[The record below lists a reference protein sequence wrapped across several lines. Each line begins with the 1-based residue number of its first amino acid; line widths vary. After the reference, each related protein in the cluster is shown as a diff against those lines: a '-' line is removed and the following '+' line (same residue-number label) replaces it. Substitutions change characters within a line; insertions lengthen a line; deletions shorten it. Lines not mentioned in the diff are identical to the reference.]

1 MRRGPKP
8 AKSKGATPPVA
19 RQSPKDDGAR
29 VRDLETRLAEALAR
43 EKATGEILRVISGS
57 PANVQP
63 VFAAAVASAARLC
76 DALDATIHLVDGDA
90 LRLAAHEG
98 PIAPD
103 PVLPLTEGTLGGRVI
118 RQRQAMHVAD
128 IQAETLEYPMS
139 SEFARK
145 RGFRTILSVP
155 LLRGAEAIGT
165 ITIRRTAVRPFTER
179 QAELLKTF
187 ADQAVIAIENV
198 RLFNELQGRNRD
210 LTEALD
216 QQTATSEVLKVIS
229 ASTFDLQ
236 PVLDILVENAIRL
249 CGATQGFLWRFDGE
263 LFRIAAS
270 HGHSAEVRDY
280 WRRNPI
286 RPGRGSVTGRTALER
301 RTVHIPD
308 ILADPEYQLPE
319 GQTVSGYR
327 TLLGVP
333 MLREGVL
340 VGVFGL
346 QRAEVKPFTDK
357 QIALVETFADQA
369 VIAIENV
376 RLFTELQEKNQAL
389 TQ

>member
-145 RGFRTILSVP
+145 RGFRTILAVP
-155 LLRGAEAIGT
+155 LLRGAEALGT
-165 ITIRRTAVRPFTER
+165 ITIRRTEVRPFTDR

-187 ADQAVIAIENV
+187 ADQAVIAIKNV
-198 RLFNELQGRNRD
+198 RLFKELEARNRA
-210 LTEALD
+210 LTESLE
-216 QQTATSEVLKVIS
+216 QQTATGEILRVIS
-229 ASTFDLQ
+229 SSPTDVQ
-236 PVLDILVENAIRL
+236 PVFEAVVANAVTL
-249 CGATQGFLWRFDGE
+249 CGGNFGAVWRYDGRFL
-263 LFRIAAS
+263 
-270 HGHSAEVRDY
+270 H
-280 WRRNPI
+280 
-286 RPGRGSVTGRTALER
+286 
-301 RTVHIPD
+301 
-308 ILADPEYQLPE
+308 
-319 GQTVSGYR
+319 
-327 TLLGVP
+327 
-333 MLREGVL
+333 L
-340 VGVFGL
+340 V
-346 QRAEVKPFTDK
+346 
-357 QIALVETFADQA
+357 
-369 VIAIENV
+369 
-376 RLFTELQEKNQAL
+376 
-389 TQ
+389 